1 MKKGLSQE
9 LPAHGLEDKILTF
22 LRLADRF
29 NAFIINILWHFLK
42 KKKKKKKKHTQVGYK
57 MYMKIKAN

>member
-42 KKKKKKKKHTQVGYK
+42 KKKKNKLV
-57 MYMKIKAN
+57 IKCI

>member
-42 KKKKKKKKHTQVGYK
+42 KKKKKKVGYK

>member
-42 KKKKKKKKHTQVGYK
+42 KKKKQVGYK